1 MNQNTP
7 VTADHDKSET
17 RHCEPLPKV
26 IISESLIQERERGFL
41 RLLYDPPDV
50 DCIHVLGRSGPLAA
64 TGLYEDPDF
73 VAYLGLPPMI
83 VIDGIGNE
91 VWNEWT
97 EMMYAQ
103 DRDDEVPDAEL
114 GEYAAEEDRI
124 LFNEW
129 VWEASSPHVQATIT
143 SLRSLPPGWRRI
155 AILDDVRQ
163 FGNVTLGV
171 APAIYK
177 AAYGD
182 DHQYDPANNRYVF
195 KSADWLNQIIR
206 ATFQPCLSA
215 LDDRQMKFLVQLSKG
230 KLDWAGFRQIDPD
243 DIHSLDQL
251 ADYCATWLEGYV
263 AGVTRS
269 ETVYNLIQRY
279 GLNLFQLHAGI
290 QAAFRRHTHVCVD
303 PKQAHLKVERRAP
316 APSTQHVDNS
326 TITNAPRPAASVGR

>member
-1 MNQNTP
+1 MKCLMQNSVNTP
-7 VTADHDKSET
+7 LKKIEFCSTNGCGKLQARTCKP
-17 RHCEPLPKV
+17 R
-26 IISESLIQERERGFL
+26 L
-41 RLLYDPPDV
+41 RACARYLQD
-50 DCIHVLGRSGPLAA
+50 GAA
-64 TGLYEDPDF
+64 S
-73 VAYLGLPPMI
+73 
-83 VIDGIGNE
+83 
-91 VWNEWT
+91 
-97 EMMYAQ
+97 
-103 DRDDEVPDAEL
+103 R
-114 GEYAAEEDRI
+114 
-124 LFNEW
+124 
-129 VWEASSPHVQATIT
+129 
-143 SLRSLPPGWRRI
+143 
-155 AILDDVRQ
+155 ILDDVRQ

-269 ETVYNLIQRY
+269 ETVYHLIQRY

-303 PKQAHLKVERRAP
+303 PKQAHLTVERRAP

>member
-1 MNQNTP
+1 MNQHP
-7 VTADHDKSET
+7 PAIIDHNKAET
-17 RHCEPLPKV
+17 TNSEPLPKV
-26 IISESLIQERERGFL
+26 IIPETLIQQRERGFL

-64 TGLYEDPDF
+64 AGLYEDPDF

-91 VWNEWT
+91 VWNEWA
-97 EMMYAQ
+97 EMMVAQ

-114 GEYAAEEDRI
+114 GEYAADEDRI

-129 VWEASSPHVQATIT
+129 VWEASSPHVQAAIT

-206 ATFQPCLSA
+206 ATFLPCLSA
-215 LDDRQMKFLVQLSKG
+215 LDDRQIQFLVQLSKG
-230 KLDWAGFRQIDPD
+230 KLDWAGFKQIDPN
-243 DIHSLDQL
+243 DIHSLDQV
-251 ADYCATWLEGYV
+251 ADYYANRYVGYGGEAV
-263 AGVTRS
+263 PP
-269 ETVYNLIQRY
+269 ETVYKLIDQY
-279 GLNLFQLHAGI
+279 GLNLFLIHEGVRTAL
-290 QAAFRRHTHVCVD
+290 R
-303 PKQAHLKVERRAP
+303 KQTPEVLQKL
-316 APSTQHVDNS
+316 
-326 TITNAPRPAASVGR
+326 